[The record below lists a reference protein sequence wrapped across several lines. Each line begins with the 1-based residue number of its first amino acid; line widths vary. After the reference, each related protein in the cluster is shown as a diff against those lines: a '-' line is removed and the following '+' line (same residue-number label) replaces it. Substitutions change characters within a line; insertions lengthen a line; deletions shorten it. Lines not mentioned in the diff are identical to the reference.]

1 MFFLSLKRWPRQHAE
16 RLTFAKKLLKLVYVN
31 VGAMRHSGIL
41 FRFYR
46 RKTREHNLF
55 YIKSVTP
62 TAALAGGSSVITGRI
77 FRGDCWRF
85 LSRLDS
91 SPPDIYVILA
101 RSSRFTTPGACNEEK
116 NTIQITREGLW
127 VGYHQRDKSHILA
140 ALIGKQPFHGVTFP
154 SAEIIK
160 PGLTLV
166 TSAWWYIDGY

>member
-1 MFFLSLKRWPRQHAE
+1 MVVFLVIKTMAKAACRAFAE
-16 RLTFAKKLLKLVYVN
+16 KLLKVVYVN
-31 VGAMRHSGIL
+31 VGAMWHSAIL

-46 RKTREHNLF
+46 RKTHEHNLF

-77 FRGDCWRF
+77 FSGDCWRF

-127 VGYHQRDKSHILA
+127 ERQITYSSYFNWETAFSWGYF
-140 ALIGKQPFHGVTFP
+140 PF
-154 SAEIIK
+154 S
-160 PGLTLV
+160 
-166 TSAWWYIDGY
+166 WDN